1 MMFSLTACGDKG
13 EKTEKTEKIKD
24 VASIDDPIIGMW
36 NAVIVALPGDVMV
49 ITDMYQKGISLE
61 LISNGNYILIWDGAK
76 NKGKWSFSDGEIILE
91 RNDGDF
97 VGTIENDILK
107 LFNVLDLDMDLTFE
121 KEGSLAV
128 GSIDENILIDSR
140 NNMKL

>member
-1 MMFSLTACGDKG
+1 MNMKDLKRVISIILVVTMMFSLTACGDKG

-61 LISNGNYILIWDGAK
+61 LISNGNYILIWMGQK
-76 NKGKWSFSDGEIILE
+76 IK
-91 RNDGDF
+91 
-97 VGTIENDILK
+97 ENG
-107 LFNVLDLDMDLTFE
+107 VSVM
-121 KEGSLAV
+121 G
-128 GSIDENILIDSR
+128 R
-140 NNMKL
+140 